1 MRRHPTNKMGRILA
15 ITKLTLKAA
24 FRYRLIWMLGGLLLI
39 AVGVLPIFL
48 KDVGRPQDL
57 AQLLLTYTLSAT
69 LWKSTSFFL
78 RNPKSRGFR
87 HADEVQAVCARDK

>member
-39 AVGVLPIFL
+39 AVGVLPIARARR
-48 KDVGRPQDL
+48 VL
-57 AQLLLTYTLSAT
+57 AQA
-69 LWKSTSFFL
+69 
-78 RNPKSRGFR
+78 
-87 HADEVQAVCARDK
+87 A